1 MIGNNGFIIYKIL
14 YNKMMYKT
22 EIIMPKDIL
31 LASHDILVGLA
42 TNDDKKDLI
51 RSYFAVNIKYKTF
64 VMY

>member
-1 MIGNNGFIIYKIL
+1 
-14 YNKMMYKT
+14 MMYKT

-64 VMY
+64 VMYWQGFYIAKHYVNIYL